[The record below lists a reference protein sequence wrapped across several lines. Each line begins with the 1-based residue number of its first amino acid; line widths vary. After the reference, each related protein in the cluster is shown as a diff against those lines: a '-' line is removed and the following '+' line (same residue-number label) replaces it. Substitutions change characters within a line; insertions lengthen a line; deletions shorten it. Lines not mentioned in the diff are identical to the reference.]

1 MLRPAVPPGHARRR
15 VAQPRHAVRDERA
28 ARHAE
33 LEAEAHALAL
43 LPHVVTITRVAVEP
57 GATQDRHAHESAEQI
72 WLVEQGNG
80 RLLLANGES
89 EPLAHG
95 DVIRTPPG
103 EVHGLTNTG
112 TTELI
117 YISVTSPPQDFSD
130 AYGKHEK

>member
-1 MLRPAVPPGHARRR
+1 MPVQRLTSRDFGVLRNPG
-15 VAQPRHAVRDERA
+15 VTSTQVLWNKNSP
-28 ARHAE
+28 
-33 LEAEAHALAL
+33 EAL
-43 LPHVVTITRVAVEP
+43 VTITRVAVEP

-89 EPLAHG
+89 EPLADG

-117 YISVTSPPQDFSD
+117 YISVTTPPQDFSD
-130 AYGKHEK
+130 AYGKHER

>member
-1 MLRPAVPPGHARRR
+1 MPVQRLTSTDFGVLRNPGVTSTQVLWNRNS
-15 VAQPRHAVRDERA
+15 P
-28 ARHAE
+28 
-33 LEAEAHALAL
+33 EAL
-43 LPHVVTITRVAVEP
+43 VTITRVAVEP

-130 AYGKHEK
+130 AYGKHE